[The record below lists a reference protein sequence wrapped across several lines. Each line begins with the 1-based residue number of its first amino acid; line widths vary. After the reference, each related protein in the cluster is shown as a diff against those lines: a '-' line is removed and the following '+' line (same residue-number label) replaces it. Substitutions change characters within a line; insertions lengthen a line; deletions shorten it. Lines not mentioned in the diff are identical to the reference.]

1 MQQKAADDGSRAG
14 ITAQGQLIR
23 ALRSESLHRHDR
35 LRGTGLRGAG
45 LNEDD
50 DVIEH

>member
-23 ALRSESLHRHDR
+23 ALRSESLHRHNR
-35 LRGTGLRGAG
+35 IGGTGLKGTG

-50 DVIEH
+50 DAIEH